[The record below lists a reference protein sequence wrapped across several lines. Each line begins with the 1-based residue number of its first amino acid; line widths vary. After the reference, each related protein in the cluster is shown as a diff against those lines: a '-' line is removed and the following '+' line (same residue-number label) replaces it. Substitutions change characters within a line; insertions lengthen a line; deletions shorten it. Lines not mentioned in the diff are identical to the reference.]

1 MSQVNTIRTLAI
13 NAKDLSKAE
22 KFYAQVLGAQVTRR
36 IKPTEEQLAMK
47 QLRPGWVKEVDVQLG
62 NLEVHI
68 FDASNGQIPGVP
80 HHTLNLP
87 WQEKQKSV
95 KELEDAGARLAGNRD
110 HHDGKGYSLYV
121 EDPDGNRWELSFR

>member
-1 MSQVNTIRTLAI
+1 MPHVETIKTLAI
-13 NAKDLSKAE
+13 NAKDLNIAE
-22 KFYAQVLGAQVTRR
+22 RFYTQVLGAQIKRR
-36 IKPTEEQLAMK
+36 INPTPEQLAQK
-47 QLRPGWVKEVDVQLG
+47 QLRPGWVEEVDVQLG

-68 FDASNGQIPGVP
+68 FDASNGPVPGVP

-87 WQEKQKSV
+87 WQEKQRSV
-95 KELEDAGARLAGNRD
+95 KELEDAGARLAGARD

>member
-1 MSQVNTIRTLAI
+1 MLRADTIRTLAI
-13 NAKDLSKAE
+13 NAKDLTKAE
-22 KFYAQVLGAQVTRR
+22 KFYTLVLGAQVKRR
-36 IKPTEEQLAMK
+36 IQPTEEQLARK
-47 QLRPGWVKEVDVQLG
+47 QLRPGWVQEVDVQLG

-87 WQEKQKSV
+87 WQEKENSV
-95 KELEDAGARLAGNRD
+95 KELEGAGARLEGRRD
-110 HHDGKGYSLYV
+110 HQDGKGYSLYV